1 MSDLFGIQTTGTVA
15 LAAATAKTAVQIL
28 SPTNHRVKIIGW
40 GVFFDGVTAAAAPVQ
55 VRLLRQTSAGTM
67 TTGTPAKL
75 SPRSET
81 LLTSGFTNA
90 TAEPTFSD
98 VLDLVMV
105 HPQQGYEIKFTP
117 GQEIV
122 LGGAERVGIEITAPA
137 IVNVR
142 AKLLFEE

>member
-1 MSDLFGIQTTGTVA
+1 MSDLFGIQSTGTVA
-15 LAAATAKTAVQIL
+15 LAAATAKTAVQLL
-28 SPTNHRVKIIGW
+28 SPTNHRVKVIGW

-67 TTGTPAKL
+67 TTGTPVKL

-122 LGGAERVGIEITAPA
+122 LGGAERIGIEITAPA